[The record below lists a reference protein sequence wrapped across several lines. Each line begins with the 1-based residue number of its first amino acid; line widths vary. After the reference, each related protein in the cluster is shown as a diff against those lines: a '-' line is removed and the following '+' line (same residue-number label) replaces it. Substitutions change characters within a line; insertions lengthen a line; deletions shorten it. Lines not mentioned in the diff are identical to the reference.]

1 MRCSSGTN
9 DRPSDGW
16 TRKTRANIPS
26 VTALC
31 DAARRASDWRLRH
44 LEDITEHYSR
54 TLAEWRSNLHAE
66 AAAIDQLGLDE
77 SFRRYWEFYL
87 AYCEG
92 GFAERH
98 IGTVH
103 LLFSRPE
110 WRGEAPLGAL

>member
-1 MRCSSGTN
+1 M
-9 DRPSDGW
+9 
-16 TRKTRANIPS
+16 
-26 VTALC
+26 
-31 DAARRASDWRLRH
+31 
-44 LEDITEHYSR
+44 
-54 TLAEWRSNLHAE
+54 HAE
-66 AAAIDQLGLDE
+66 ATAIDKLGLDE

-110 WRGEAPLGAL
+110 WRGDAPLGAL